1 MLRQYFVSLVIVPL
15 LSACMTAPGNYL
27 DTSRLKEQSSVET
40 AEIYPVRPI
49 DAELIVEQ
57 TRSRA
62 EAERVQQATADQL
75 ASSGRYVYHVQ
86 PQDILGVTIWDH
98 PELTTPT
105 VTSFSSGGNT
115 TQTLAAT
122 LQQPYTTALPG
133 QADPYGQT
141 VAADG
146 TIFIPFSGRLQV
158 AGKTVGQIRDQLAIS
173 LVRFV
178 KNPQV
183 DVRVLSFRSQKVQVT
198 GQVKAPG
205 PLAVS
210 DVPLTLVDAITRSG
224 GSTSDADLQRIRLV
238 RKKQLYVLDANRM
251 LDRGDMSQDVLL
263 QSGDVINVPDR
274 ADSRVFVMGEV
285 KTPAPLSM
293 YRGSL
298 TIADALTQAGGILD
312 SDANPRQIYVLRG
325 VKEKPATPDVFHLD
339 MTQPNSIML
348 STQFQLQPMDVV
360 YVGTAAS
367 ATFNRVLQQVLP
379 TLQTLF
385 YLKQL
390 TH

>member
-1 MLRQYFVSLVIVPL
+1 MLKQYFASLVIVPF

-27 DTSRLKEQSSVET
+27 DTSRLKEQSSAQTSEV
-40 AEIYPVRPI
+40 YPVRAI
-49 DAELIVEQ
+49 DGGLIVEQ
-57 TRSRA
+57 TRSRS
-62 EAERVQQATADQL
+62 EVERVQRAMVDQL

-86 PQDILGVTIWDH
+86 PQDILGVI
-98 PELTTPT
+98 
-105 VTSFSSGGNT
+105 TSFSSGGNT

-158 AGKTVGQIRDQLAIS
+158 AGKTVGQIRDQVATS

-178 KNPQV
+178 RNPQV

-224 GSTSDADLQRIRLV
+224 GTTTDADLQRIRLV

-274 ADSRVFVMGEV
+274 VDSRVFVMGEV

-298 TIADALTQAGGILD
+298 TIADALTQAGGLLD

-325 VKEKPATPDVFHLD
+325 MKQKPTTPDVFHLD
-339 MTQPNSIML
+339 MTQPDSIML

-367 ATFNRVLQQVLP
+367 TTFNRVLQQVLP

-390 TH
+390 TR

>member
-1 MLRQYFVSLVIVPL
+1 MLKQYFASLVIVPF

-27 DTSRLKEQSSVET
+27 DTSRLKEQSSVQT
-40 AEIYPVRPI
+40 AEVYPVKAI
-49 DAELIVEQ
+49 DGELIVEQ

-62 EAERVQQATADQL
+62 EVERAQRATVDQL
-75 ASSGRYVYHVQ
+75 ASSGRYVYYVQ
-86 PQDILGVTIWDH
+86 PQDILGVTVWDH

-105 VTSFSSGGNT
+105 ITSFSSGGNT

-158 AGKTVGQIRDQLAIS
+158 AGKTVGQIRDQVAMS

-178 KNPQV
+178 RNPQV
-183 DVRVLSFRSQKVQVT
+183 DIRVLSFRSQKVQVT
-198 GQVKAPG
+198 GQVKTPG

-224 GSTSDADLQRIRLV
+224 GTTTDADLQRIRLV

-251 LDRGDMSQDVLL
+251 LDRGDEPRGFAAKTVDLRQSSNAGLYTISKHIVLD
-263 QSGDVINVPDR
+263 Q
-274 ADSRVFVMGEV
+274 VFVIFV
-285 KTPAPLSM
+285 V
-293 YRGSL
+293 
-298 TIADALTQAGGILD
+298 LD
-312 SDANPRQIYVLRG
+312 RMWTRSD
-325 VKEKPATPDVFHLD
+325 H
-339 MTQPNSIML
+339 
-348 STQFQLQPMDVV
+348 
-360 YVGTAAS
+360 
-367 ATFNRVLQQVLP
+367 
-379 TLQTLF
+379 
-385 YLKQL
+385 
-390 TH
+390 